1 MAMKHPVYK
10 DVHFY
15 LGLDFDG
22 VHDLQ
27 QKIMRVLRCS
37 LANMMK

>member
-1 MAMKHPVYK
+1 M
-10 DVHFY
+10 HFY
-15 LGLDFDG
+15 VELNFDG
-22 VHDLQ
+22 LHDLQ